1 MKMAFWQ
8 WMGMAVAAAMICMAV
23 RIYQPQMAGLCAA
36 AAGLM
41 LLLWALDGL
50 ESVRQTFGRIAS
62 LGGLEEAYMQ
72 LLVKV
77 MGVSYASEMAAQTC
91 LDLGEEVFKRNLR
104 CRSVRLCLLLFLALL
119 DKLAGKALV
128 SDGVECCAGGRC
140 FTKTGDLNGD

>member
-91 LDLGEEVFKRNLR
+91 LDLGEGG
-104 CRSVRLCLLLFLALL
+104 LAV
-119 DKLAGKALV
+119 KVALAGKLCVFSLTAPMLIRMLEMILELV
-128 SDGVECCAGGRC
+128 P
-140 FTKTGDLNGD
+140 